1 MAGSTISRINEG
13 DVLVVRFNVG
23 KILDNTQIDD
33 IGQDLVEALT
43 MATGKKLLLDFRDVT
58 FMSSAMVSKL
68 VTLNTKCKAAGVKLV
83 LCEMSV
89 GVYEIF
95 KITRLTK
102 VFDIHDKKEAALAS
116 FAA

>member
-1 MAGSTISRINEG
+1 MSTSTISKVSEG

-33 IGQDLVEALT
+33 IGRDLVEASVS
-43 MATGKKLLLDFRDVT
+43 ASGKKLLLDFRDVF

-68 VTLNTKCKAAGVKLV
+68 VTLNSKCKASGVKLV
-83 LCEMSV
+83 MCEMSA

-95 KITRLTK
+95 KITKLTK
-102 VFDIHDKKEAALAS
+102 VFDIQDKKEAALAS
-116 FAA
+116 FAG